1 MTSPTRPRRTIARSL
16 GVVLAAVI
24 AAGLP
29 QTALAAPRQ
38 DPPGQGNGRQA
49 AADAAFDYTQVKGL
63 TTDRYSTVKETLE
76 LPMHDGTEVH
86 IEVTRPAGA
95 DGQPLDGDWPVILE
109 ASPYHGTLADREGM
123 RILPEP
129 RDENGTSLGLTGYF
143 APKGYAVVM
152 MDLRGTGLSDGCLD
166 HLGPKDAQDLKDV
179 VEWAASQPW
188 SNGRVGMT
196 GHSYVGSTPS
206 LAAAMN
212 PDGLETIVPS
222 AGMATM
228 YDHQFQAGVPYFLQ
242 WAGPMEAYEQIA
254 LERDLPDGEHFGQ
267 KPEETGCGLP
277 NSSLTAGEAQLSG
290 QYTAWHGERDWRA
303 AATAA
308 DIPVF
313 MVHGV
318 NDNAARVAG
327 IEWFTKRDG
336 RDGDKMWL
344 GQWDHGSG
352 CCPTRRGIQWTYALH
367 AWFDNHLA
375 QRNVDTG
382 PAAELFLSD
391 GTFEGGRT
399 GDRSQVLVD
408 SQWPTS
414 TERSL
419 TLYPA
424 ADGTLGTTAP
434 AIPGSVSFTGDPTGF
449 TDPQGTGGADFV
461 SAPMTEDTV
470 LAGQP
475 LLDLVASVTAPRMH
489 LIGTVYDE
497 NPDGERRRISQFAI
511 NPELR
516 VGLSTP
522 KPVVPGVLYD
532 MQPPGFAM
540 AHDLRAGHRLVL
552 RFTTSD
558 PDKVP
563 TFAVDPR
570 VTIATGPGGSV
581 LQVPVVDGPALVAD
595 TVPFSLDEGDAG
607 GPAQP
612 EEQASVTPAAGAPQR
627 TPLTVAFHEFEV
639 AEGFDNAALLVSAVP
654 GLDADI
660 DLYLQRQNPD
670 GTWSADLTSGGS
682 SSLTEE
688 SLRYADPA
696 PGRYRVEVH
705 NWAGAPG
712 TRVDLTLT
720 YLNAAGEP
728 GTA

>member
-1 MTSPTRPRRTIARSL
+1 MTASARPRRRLSSSL
-16 GVVLAAVI
+16 GVALAAVLL
-24 AAGLP
+24 AAVP
-29 QTALAAPRQ
+29 QTALAGPR
-38 DPPGQGNGRQA
+38 DDRHGRPA
-49 AADAAFDYTQVKGL
+49 AAPEAFDYTQIKGL
-63 TTDRYSTVKETLE
+63 TTSRYATVKETVP
-76 LPMHDGTEVH
+76 LPMQDGTEVH
-86 IEVTRPAGA
+86 VEVTRPADASGRPVS
-95 DGQPLDGDWPVILE
+95 GKFPVILE

-123 RILPEP
+123 RILPDP
-129 RDENGTSLGLTGYF
+129 RDEDGTSLGLTGYF
-143 APKGYAVVM
+143 VPKGYVVVM
-152 MDLRGTGLSDGCLD
+152 MDLRGTGMSDGCLD
-166 HLGPKDAQDLKDV
+166 HLGAKDAQDLKTT

-206 LAAAMN
+206 LAAAMD
-212 PDGLETIVPS
+212 PEGLETIVPS

-254 LERDLPDGEHFGQ
+254 LERDLPGGEHFGQ

-290 QYTAWHGERDWRA
+290 QYTAWHGERDWRE

-308 DIPVF
+308 DLPVF

-327 IEWFTKRDG
+327 MQWFTDRDG
-336 RDGDKMWL
+336 RDGDKIWL

-367 AWFDNHLA
+367 AWFDKHLA
-375 QRNVDTG
+375 QRNVATG

-391 GTFEGGRT
+391 GTFEGSRT
-399 GDRSQVLVD
+399 GDRTQVLTDV
-408 SQWPTS
+408 QWPPS
-414 TERSL
+414 KERSL
-419 TLYPA
+419 TLHPS
-424 ADGTLGTTAP
+424 ADGTLGATAP
-434 AIPGSVSFTGDPTGF
+434 ALPGSASFTGDPTGF
-449 TDPQGTGGADFV
+449 TDPQGTGGVDFV
-461 SAPMTEDTV
+461 TQPIAKDTV

-475 LLDLVASVTAPRMH
+475 VLDLVASVTAPRMH
-489 LIGTVYDE
+489 LIGTLYDE
-497 NPDGERRRISQFAI
+497 SPDGERRRISQFAI

-516 VGLSTP
+516 VGVATP
-522 KPVVPGVLYD
+522 KPVIPGQLMT

-540 AHDLRAGHRLVL
+540 AHDLRAGHRLAL

-570 VTIATGPGGSV
+570 VTIATGPGGTV
-581 LQVPVVDGPALVAD
+581 LRVPVVDRPALAPD
-595 TVPFSLDEGDAG
+595 TVPFSLGDEPSV

-612 EEQASVTPAAGAPQR
+612 SETASVTPVAGAPQR
-627 TPLTVAFHEFEV
+627 TPVTVAYHEFDV
-639 AEGFDNAALLVSAVP
+639 AGGFDNAALLISAVP
-654 GLDADI
+654 SLDADI
-660 DLYLQRQNPD
+660 DLYLQRQQAD

-682 SSLTEE
+682 GSLTEE
-688 SLRYADPA
+688 QLRFADPA
-696 PGRYRVEVH
+696 PGRYRVEAH

-720 YLNAAGEP
+720 YLNSVGEAG
-728 GTA
+728 

>member
-1 MTSPTRPRRTIARSL
+1 MSTSARRFARSL
-16 GVVLAAVI
+16 GLALPVVVAVALAQPAH
-24 AAGLP
+24 
-29 QTALAAPRQ
+29 AAPR
-38 DPPGQGNGRQA
+38 DDNPGRGLGRPVADQPA
-49 AADAAFDYTQVKGL
+49 AAAAFDYTQIEGL
-63 TTDRYSTVKETLE
+63 TTDQYGTVKETLE
-76 LPMHDGTEVH
+76 LPMQDGTEVH
-86 IEVTRPAGA
+86 IEVTRPADASGA
-95 DGQPLDGDWPVILE
+95 AVTGEWPVILE

-123 RILPEP
+123 RILPDP
-129 RDENGTSLGLTGYF
+129 RDADGTSLGLTGYF
-143 APKGYAVVM
+143 VPKGYAVVM

-212 PDGLETIVPS
+212 PQGLETIVPS

-290 QYTAWHGERDWRA
+290 QYTSWHGERDWRE

-308 DIPVF
+308 DVPVF

-327 IEWFTKRDG
+327 MDWFTQRAG
-336 RDGDKMWL
+336 RDGDKIWL

-367 AWFDNHLA
+367 AWFDSHLA
-375 QRNVDTG
+375 QSDVATG

-399 GDRSQVLVD
+399 GDRTQILTD
-408 SQWPTS
+408 TQWPVTAR
-414 TERSL
+414 TL
-419 TLYPA
+419 TLHPA
-424 ADGTLGTTAP
+424 ADGTLGETAP
-434 AIPGSVSFTGDPTGF
+434 LTPGSASFTGDPSGF
-449 TDPQGTGGADFV
+449 ADPQGTGGVDFV
-461 SAPMTEDTV
+461 TEPMTQDTV
-470 LAGQP
+470 LAGKP
-475 LLDLVASVTAPRMH
+475 VMDLVASVTSPRVH
-489 LIGTVYDE
+489 LIGTLYDE
-497 NPDGERRRISQFAI
+497 SPDGERRRISQFAI

-516 VGLSTP
+516 VGVATP
-522 KPVVPGVLYD
+522 KPVIPGQLMQ

-540 AHDLRAGHRLVL
+540 AHDLREGHRLAL

-563 TFAVDPR
+563 TFAVDPL
-570 VTIATGPGGSV
+570 VTIATGPGGTV
-581 LQVPVVDGPALVAD
+581 LQVPVVDEPALVAD
-595 TVPFSLDEGDAG
+595 AVPFSTDQPAEA
-607 GPAQP
+607 GPAQA
-612 EEQASVTPAAGAPQR
+612 EEQASVTPTLGGPAR
-627 TPLTVAFHEFEV
+627 TPATVAFHEFEV
-639 AEGFDNAALLVSAVP
+639 LDGFDNAALLVSAVP
-654 GLDADI
+654 SLDADI
-660 DLYLQRQNPD
+660 DLYLQRQNAD

-688 SLRYADPA
+688 SLRYASPA
-696 PGRYRVEVH
+696 PGIYRLEVH
-705 NWAGAPG
+705 NWAGAPS

-720 YLNAAGEP
+720 YLNSAGEA
-728 GTA
+728 G

>member
-1 MTSPTRPRRTIARSL
+1 MMTTT
-16 GVVLAAVI
+16 
-24 AAGLP
+24 
-29 QTALAAPRQ
+29 AAPRRRLARALGLTLPVVVVALALAQ
-38 DPPGQGNGRQA
+38 PASAAPREDRHGRAPQQPA
-49 AADAAFDYTQVKGL
+49 AAFDYTQIKGL
-63 TTDRYSTVKETLE
+63 TTDRYATVKETLR
-76 LPMHDGTEVH
+76 LPMPDRTEVH
-86 IEVTRPAGA
+86 VEVTRPADANGRPVS
-95 DGQPLDGDWPVILE
+95 GEFPVILE
-109 ASPYHGTLADREGM
+109 ASPYHGTLSDREGM
-123 RILPEP
+123 RILPDP

-143 APKGYAVVM
+143 VPKGYVVVM
-152 MDLRGTGLSDGCLD
+152 MDLRGTGMSDGCLD
-166 HLGPKDAQDLKDV
+166 HLGAKDAQDLKTT

-206 LAAAMN
+206 LAAAMD
-212 PDGLETIVPS
+212 PEGLETIVPS

-254 LERDLPDGEHFGQ
+254 LERDLPGGEHFGQ

-290 QYTAWHGERDWRA
+290 QYTAWHGERDWRE

-327 IEWFTKRDG
+327 MEWFTKRDG
-336 RDGDKMWL
+336 RDGDKIWL

-367 AWFDNHLA
+367 AWFDKHLA
-375 QRNVDTG
+375 ERRVQTG
-382 PAAELFLSD
+382 PDAELFLSD
-391 GTFEGGRT
+391 GTFEGSRT
-399 GDRSQVLVD
+399 GDRTQVLTD
-408 SQWPTS
+408 SQWPPANG
-414 TERSL
+414 RSL
-419 TLYPA
+419 SLFPS
-424 ADGTLGTTAP
+424 ADGALGGTAP
-434 AIPGSVSFTGDPTGF
+434 ALPGAASFTGDPTGF
-449 TDPQGTGGADFV
+449 TDPQGTGGVDFV
-461 SAPMTEDTV
+461 TEPMTQDTV
-470 LAGQP
+470 LAGRP
-475 LLDLVASVTAPRMH
+475 VLDLVASVTAPRMH
-489 LIGTVYDE
+489 LIGTLYDE
-497 NPDGERRRISQFAI
+497 SPDGERRRISQFAI

-516 VGLSTP
+516 VGVATP
-522 KPVVPGVLYD
+522 KPVIPGQLMQ

-540 AHDLRAGHRLVL
+540 AHDLRAGHRLAL

-570 VTIATGPGGSV
+570 VTIATGPGGTV
-581 LQVPVVDGPALVAD
+581 LRVPVVDGPALAPD
-595 TVPFSLDEGDAG
+595 TVPFSLDDEPSV
-607 GPAQP
+607 GPAQA
-612 EEQASVTPAAGAPQR
+612 EEKASVTPAAGAPQR
-627 TPLTVAFHEFEV
+627 TPVTVAHHEFDV
-639 AEGFDNAALLVSAVP
+639 ADGFDNAALLVSAVP
-654 GLDADI
+654 SPDADI
-660 DLYLQRQNPD
+660 DLYLQRQQAD

-688 SLRYADPA
+688 SLRFADPA

-720 YLNAAGEP
+720 YLNSVGEAG
-728 GTA
+728 

>member
-1 MTSPTRPRRTIARSL
+1 MITSARPRHRLARASA
-16 GVVLAAVI
+16 LALPLVI
-24 AAGLP
+24 AV
-29 QTALAAPRQ
+29 ALAQPAYAKPGDNPGRGNKPPVAQPAP
-38 DPPGQGNGRQA
+38 P
-49 AADAAFDYTQVKGL
+49 AAFDYTQVAGL
-63 TTDRYSTVKETLE
+63 TADRYGSVKETLE

-86 IEVTRPAGA
+86 IEVTRPADA
-95 DGQPLDGDWPVILE
+95 NGQPVAGEWPVILE
-109 ASPYHGTLADREGM
+109 ASPYHGTLADREGR

-129 RDENGTSLGLTGYF
+129 AGEDGVPLGLTGYF

-166 HLGPKDAQDLKDV
+166 HLGANDAKDLEQV

-206 LAAAMN
+206 LAAAMD
-212 PDGLETIVPS
+212 PEGLVTIVPS

-290 QYTAWHGERDWRA
+290 QYTSWHGERDWRA
-303 AATAA
+303 GATAA

-327 IEWFTKRDG
+327 MDWFTQRGG
-336 RDGDKMWL
+336 RAGDKIWL

-367 AWFDNHLA
+367 AWFDKHLA
-375 QRNVDTG
+375 QRDVATG

-391 GTFEGGRT
+391 GTFQGGRT
-399 GDRSQVLVD
+399 GDRSQILID
-408 SQWPTS
+408 SQWPATAS
-414 TERSL
+414 NL
-419 TLYPA
+419 TLHPS
-424 ADGTLGTTAP
+424 ADGTLGRTAP
-434 AIPGSVSFTGDPTGF
+434 ALPGSVSFTGDPSGF
-449 TDPQGTGGADFV
+449 ADPQGTGGVDFV
-461 SAPMTEDTV
+461 SEPVAQDTV
-470 LAGQP
+470 LAGKP
-475 LLDLVASVTAPRMH
+475 LMDLVASVTSPRVH
-489 LIGTVYDE
+489 LIGTLYDE
-497 NPDGERRRISQFAI
+497 SPDGERRRISQFAI

-516 VGLSTP
+516 VGVATP
-522 KPVVPGVLYD
+522 KPVIPGQLME

-540 AHDLRAGHRLVL
+540 AHNLREGHRLTL

-570 VTIATGPGGSV
+570 VTIATGPGGTV
-581 LQVPVVDGPALVAD
+581 LQVPVVGSPTLVED
-595 TVPFSLDEGDAG
+595 TVPFGTDEPAQA

-612 EEQASVTPAAGAPQR
+612 EETASVTPSAGGPAR
-627 TPLTVAFHEFEV
+627 TPLTVAFHEFDV
-639 AEGFDNAALLVSAVP
+639 QDGFDNAALIASAVP
-654 GLDADI
+654 SLDADV
-660 DLYLQRQNPD
+660 DLYLQRQNAD
-670 GTWSADLTSGGS
+670 GTWSTDLASGGS

-688 SLRYADPA
+688 SLRYASPA
-696 PGRYRVEVH
+696 PGRSRLEVH

-720 YLNAAGEP
+720 FLNSAGEP
-728 GTA
+728 G